1 MAISVVSADAIRIA
15 HQYSHKPG
23 VAKVEITAPGPLSV
37 SATGTLPSGEA
48 YFEPTVAANRGAYVG
63 YGLPGNGIQK
73 VAAGRGITAVK
84 DTVLAGFAG
93 VVPGSPVYV
102 ADDGT
107 LTHTDPDPGVAAA
120 IGIGFT
126 PNMILLY

>member
-1 MAISVVSADAIRIA
+1 MAIAVPDVNDVRIA
-15 HQYSHKPG
+15 HQYTHKPG
-23 VAKVEITAPGPLSV
+23 VAKVAITAPGPLSI

-63 YGLPGNGIQK
+63 FGLIAA
-73 VAAGRGITAVK
+73 AAGRGITAVR
-84 DTVLAGFAG
+84 DTVLAGFTG

-107 LTHTDPDPGVAAA
+107 LTHTDPGGAVA
-120 IGIGFT
+120 IGLGFT